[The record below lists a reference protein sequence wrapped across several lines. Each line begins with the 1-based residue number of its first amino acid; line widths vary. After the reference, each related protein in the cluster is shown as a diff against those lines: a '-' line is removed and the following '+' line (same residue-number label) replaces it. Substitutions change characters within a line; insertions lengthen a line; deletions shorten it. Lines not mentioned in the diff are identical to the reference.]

1 MSAFGLVVEFEIKPE
16 AMERFMELIHEN
28 ARRSVSDEPGCRQF
42 DVLRVRETANKVML
56 YEIYDDDAAFAAHIK
71 MPHVATFFAAA
82 KELIVKQVAF
92 RLDRTAAC
100 AKP

>member
-42 DVLRVRETANKVML
+42 DVLRVREIAYGWPGGVPP
-56 YEIYDDDAAFAAHIK
+56 A
-71 MPHVATFFAAA
+71 
-82 KELIVKQVAF
+82 
-92 RLDRTAAC
+92 DRS
-100 AKP
+100 